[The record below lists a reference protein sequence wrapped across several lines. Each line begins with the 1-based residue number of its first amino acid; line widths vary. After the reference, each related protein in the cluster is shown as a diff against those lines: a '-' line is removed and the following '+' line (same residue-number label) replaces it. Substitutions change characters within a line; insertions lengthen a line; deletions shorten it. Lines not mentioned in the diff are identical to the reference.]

1 MDEKNIFSQMD
12 FGPLSEFLE
21 DDDVTD
27 ISYSNGGQVWLKT
40 LSKGVYQVERP
51 DINNPFMEKLAFQC
65 ANVMGRTF
73 NMAHPFLDSESAEL
87 RMNFVHDS
95 IATNGIAC
103 LIRKTPA
110 KIRLNKDKLIN
121 EQYITEQMH
130 DFLIKCVWGHCNI
143 MVAGETGSGKTELVK
158 YLASNTKE
166 DEKIISIEDTLELH
180 LDKIFPHRDIV
191 AMKTN
196 NIASYTEA
204 LVACMR
210 QNPIWILLAEVRSAE
225 AVMAVRNSISSGHHI
240 ISTIHADKASSIPM
254 RMYALLEG
262 SQDIE
267 QYLSSIHRY
276 VQIGIYVKGYYSKAL
291 GRFQR
296 EIMEVCEFYV
306 DDETN
311 KPKSNM
317 LYSKTLDGKVTLHNP
332 TKKLIDYLAIGNV
345 YFENEDIF
353 GIGEADSKE
362 DLSNMRDSAEDNYA
376 NKETKNTLIDALNS
390 GDGEEQNESPAN
402 GVNDS
407 NGGSNVTPASLPND
421 NSSKPAS
428 PTVSGVTNNSNT
440 NVSQSSPTPAVNNNV
455 AVTPSQPVPTQDQ
468 NNQNA
473 QVAKVSATPQVQQ
486 VQPQQAPPQPLA
498 PQPQQNVTQPQA
510 VQPQQVVT
518 QPGPTPQAA
527 PQQVAVQPA
536 STTNNGAAAPVGS
549 KPASGQP
556 ATNGQPVAKPV
567 VNPTPQPAGNST
579 VQTYAQVQ
587 TPKPVASQVSGVQ
600 PQNVATATPTNQA
613 APMPNIFPTV
623 SMPTPTVNT
632 VANPVNVVAAEND
645 VL

>member
-1 MDEKNIFSQMD
+1 MDEKNVFSQMD
-12 FGPLSEFLE
+12 FGPLTEFLE

-27 ISYSNGGQVWLKT
+27 ISYSNAGQVWLKT
-40 LSKGVYQVERP
+40 LSRGVYQVERP

-121 EQYITEQMH
+121 EQYITAQMH

-143 MVAGETGSGKTELVK
+143 LVAGETGSGKTELVK

-225 AVMAVRNSISSGHHI
+225 AVMAVRNSISSGHHV

-276 VQIGIYVKGYYSKAL
+276 VQIGIYVKGYFSQAL

-306 DDETN
+306 DDVTN
-311 KPKSNM
+311 RPMSNM
-317 LYSKTLDGKVTLHNP
+317 LYSKTLDGRVTLHNP

-345 YFENEDIF
+345 YFENDDIF
-353 GIGEADSKE
+353 GLGEADSKE
-362 DLSNMRDSAEDNYA
+362 DLSNLRDSSKDNLA
-376 NKETKNTLIDALNS
+376 NKETNSVALQNALNNQ
-390 GDGEEQNESPAN
+390 ENETLDATDDSASQA
-402 GVNDS
+402 GV
-407 NGGSNVTPASLPND
+407 A
-421 NSSKPAS
+421 
-428 PTVSGVTNNSNT
+428 
-440 NVSQSSPTPAVNNNV
+440 
-455 AVTPSQPVPTQDQ
+455 TQ
-468 NNQNA
+468 
-473 QVAKVSATPQVQQ
+473 PQVVQ
-486 VQPQQAPPQPLA
+486 QPQA
-498 PQPQQNVTQPQA
+498 TQPQA
-510 VQPQQVVT
+510 VPTAQTVQPVQQVSQAVQQVQAQSTVNTQQQVVQQPVAQPAVQTAPTAQPLTTSAFPNVGGSTQPQVMQPQQVV
-518 QPGPTPQAA
+518 
-527 PQQVAVQPA
+527 
-536 STTNNGAAAPVGS
+536 
-549 KPASGQP
+549 
-556 ATNGQPVAKPV
+556 AT
-567 VNPTPQPAGNST
+567 
-579 VQTYAQVQ
+579 
-587 TPKPVASQVSGVQ
+587 
-600 PQNVATATPTNQA
+600 
-613 APMPNIFPTV
+613 
-623 SMPTPTVNT
+623 
-632 VANPVNVVAAEND
+632 ND

>member
-1 MDEKNIFSQMD
+1 MDEKNVFSQMD

-27 ISYSNGGQVWLKT
+27 ISYSNAGQVWLKT
-40 LSKGVYQVERP
+40 LSKGVFQVERP

-87 RMNFVHDS
+87 RMNFVHES

-110 KIRLNKDKLIN
+110 KIRLNKDKLMN

-143 MVAGETGSGKTELVK
+143 LVAGETGSGKTELVK

-166 DEKIISIEDTLELH
+166 NEKIISIEDTLELH

-225 AVMAVRNSISSGHHI
+225 AVMAVRNSISSGHHV

-262 SQDIE
+262 SQDID
-267 QYLSSIHRY
+267 QYLCSIHRY
-276 VQIGIYVKGYYSKAL
+276 VQIGIYVKGYYSQAL

-296 EIMEVCEFYV
+296 EIMEICEFYV

-311 KPKSNM
+311 RPMSNT
-317 LYSKTLDGKVTLHNP
+317 LYSKTLDGKVTLKNP

-345 YFENEDIF
+345 YFETDDIF
-353 GIGEADSKE
+353 GLGEADSKE
-362 DLSNMRDSAEDNYA
+362 DLSNYRDSSEDNLAY
-376 NKETKNTLIDALNS
+376 KETSSAALNAALNAET
-390 GDGEEQNESPAN
+390 G
-402 GVNDS
+402 
-407 NGGSNVTPASLPND
+407 
-421 NSSKPAS
+421 
-428 PTVSGVTNNSNT
+428 
-440 NVSQSSPTPAVNNNV
+440 
-455 AVTPSQPVPTQDQ
+455 AVTQENTPVANATAPKVDVQAQPATAVPVQSQVQAVQ
-468 NNQNA
+468 Q
-473 QVAKVSATPQVQQ
+473 QVAAAAPTQVQQ
-486 VQPQQAPPQPLA
+486 PAVAFPTVGGSVQPGVQPAQTAVASAAPVSQVANAPQVAVQATPAATTNVVPAAPATQVVVQPGQQQAVPA
-498 PQPQQNVTQPQA
+498 QNV
-510 VQPQQVVT
+510 VPQQVV
-518 QPGPTPQAA
+518 AA
-527 PQQVAVQPA
+527 
-536 STTNNGAAAPVGS
+536 
-549 KPASGQP
+549 
-556 ATNGQPVAKPV
+556 
-567 VNPTPQPAGNST
+567 
-579 VQTYAQVQ
+579 
-587 TPKPVASQVSGVQ
+587 
-600 PQNVATATPTNQA
+600 
-613 APMPNIFPTV
+613 
-623 SMPTPTVNT
+623 
-632 VANPVNVVAAEND
+632 ND

>member
-1 MDEKNIFSQMD
+1 MDEKNVFSQMD

-40 LSKGVYQVERP
+40 LSRGVYQVERP

-110 KIRLNKDKLIN
+110 KIRLNKDKLIS
-121 EQYITEQMH
+121 EQYITDQMH

-196 NIASYTEA
+196 NIASYTES

-276 VQIGIYVKGYYSKAL
+276 IQIGIYVKGYYSKAL

-296 EIMEVCEFYV
+296 EIMEICEFYV
-306 DDETN
+306 DDDTN
-311 KPKSNM
+311 KPKSNI
-317 LYSKTLDGKVTLHNP
+317 LYSKTLDGRVTLHNP
-332 TKKLIDYLAIGNV
+332 TKKLIDYLAIGNI
-345 YFENEDIF
+345 YFPTDDIF
-353 GIGEADSKE
+353 GLGDADYKE
-362 DLSNMRDSAEDNYA
+362 DLSNLRDSSKDNLA
-376 NKETKNTLIDALNS
+376 MKETNANLLNQALNQDS
-390 GDGEEQNESPAN
+390 DDAQQNAGAQPVLNQATNGAN
-402 GVNDS
+402 PPLQS
-407 NGGSNVTPASLPND
+407 A
-421 NSSKPAS
+421 
-428 PTVSGVTNNSNT
+428 VTNQQVKQNIQ
-440 NVSQSSPTPAVNNNV
+440 VQPNV
-455 AVTPSQPVPTQDQ
+455 AQTSQQQVTQSQ
-468 NNQNA
+468 NNQVSNG
-473 QVAKVSATPQVQQ
+473 QVQANVFPQVGGQNTNQVVNQQ
-486 VQPQQAPPQPLA
+486 PMQVNAFPSVAVPNSGQVPVQQS
-498 PQPQQNVTQPQA
+498 V
-510 VQPQQVVT
+510 VPQQVV
-518 QPGPTPQAA
+518 
-527 PQQVAVQPA
+527 
-536 STTNNGAAAPVGS
+536 
-549 KPASGQP
+549 
-556 ATNGQPVAKPV
+556 AT
-567 VNPTPQPAGNST
+567 
-579 VQTYAQVQ
+579 
-587 TPKPVASQVSGVQ
+587 
-600 PQNVATATPTNQA
+600 
-613 APMPNIFPTV
+613 
-623 SMPTPTVNT
+623 
-632 VANPVNVVAAEND
+632 ND

>member
-1 MDEKNIFSQMD
+1 
-12 FGPLSEFLE
+12 
-21 DDDVTD
+21 
-27 ISYSNGGQVWLKT
+27 
-40 LSKGVYQVERP
+40 
-51 DINNPFMEKLAFQC
+51 MEKLAFQC

-110 KIRLNKDKLIN
+110 KIRLNKNKLLD

-143 MVAGETGSGKTELVK
+143 MIAGETGSGKTELVK
-158 YLASNTKE
+158 YLASNAKE

-240 ISTIHADKASSIPM
+240 ISTIHADKAASIPM

-276 VQIGIYVKGYYSKAL
+276 IQIGIYVKGYYSKAL
-291 GRFQR
+291 DRFQR

-306 DDETN
+306 DEDN
-311 KPKSNM
+311 KPKANE

-332 TKKLIDYLAIGNV
+332 TQKLIDYLAIGNV
-345 YFENEDIF
+345 YFDNNDVF
-353 GIGEADSKE
+353 GLGDAKEKVDMSNYRDSK
-362 DLSNMRDSAEDNYA
+362 EDNYA
-376 NKETKNTLIDALNS
+376 NKSTTNTLATALNENAEGS
-390 GDGEEQNESPAN
+390 ATGAATGEAAAAPAKPAEQPAKPAAPAPTAAPAPQPA
-402 GVNDS
+402 S
-407 NGGSNVTPASLPND
+407 ATPAATTQ
-421 NSSKPAS
+421 PAA
-428 PTVSGVTNNSNT
+428 PTAVSAV
-440 NVSQSSPTPAVNNNV
+440 QSSSTPAVPAKPAAPQPVATAPATPVAPQGV
-455 AVTPSQPVPTQDQ
+455 AVT
-468 NNQNA
+468 N
-473 QVAKVSATPQVQQ
+473 
-486 VQPQQAPPQPLA
+486 
-498 PQPQQNVTQPQA
+498 
-510 VQPQQVVT
+510 
-518 QPGPTPQAA
+518 
-527 PQQVAVQPA
+527 
-536 STTNNGAAAPVGS
+536 
-549 KPASGQP
+549 
-556 ATNGQPVAKPV
+556 
-567 VNPTPQPAGNST
+567 
-579 VQTYAQVQ
+579 
-587 TPKPVASQVSGVQ
+587 
-600 PQNVATATPTNQA
+600 
-613 APMPNIFPTV
+613 
-623 SMPTPTVNT
+623 
-632 VANPVNVVAAEND
+632 E

>member
-12 FGPLSEFLE
+12 FGPLAEFLQ

-40 LSKGVYQVERP
+40 LSRGVFQVERP
-51 DINNPFMEKLAFQC
+51 EINNPFMEKLAFQC

-87 RMNFVHDS
+87 RMNFVHES

-110 KIRLNKDKLIN
+110 KIRLNKDKLLN
-121 EQYITEQMH
+121 EQYITNQMH
-130 DFLIKCVWGHCNI
+130 DFLIKCVWSHCNI
-143 MVAGETGSGKTELVK
+143 LVAGETGSGKTELVK
-158 YLASNTKE
+158 YLASNTHE

-196 NIASYTEA
+196 NIASYTDA

-225 AVMAVRNSISSGHHI
+225 AVMAVRNSISSGHHV

-296 EIMEVCEFYV
+296 EIMEICEFYV

-311 KPKSNM
+311 RPMSNI
-317 LYSKTLDGKVTLHNP
+317 LYSKTLDGRVTLRNP
-332 TKKLIDYLAIGNV
+332 TKKLIDYMAIGNV
-345 YFENEDIF
+345 YFDTDDIF
-353 GIGEADSKE
+353 GLGDADTKE
-362 DLSNMRDSAEDNYA
+362 DLSNLRDGSSDNLA
-376 NKETKNTLIDALNS
+376 HKETNSAALANALN
-390 GDGEEQNESPAN
+390 GDGDNTE
-402 GVNDS
+402 
-407 NGGSNVTPASLPND
+407 TTASSD
-421 NSSKPAS
+421 KK
-428 PTVSGVTNNSNT
+428 G
-440 NVSQSSPTPAVNNNV
+440 
-455 AVTPSQPVPTQDQ
+455 
-468 NNQNA
+468 
-473 QVAKVSATPQVQQ
+473 VSATDSSNSALQKSDVKQPAPASNTQSPVANQANPSATQQPKTTVAAPQPASAPKQTIPGPALNTSQGQVAQSAVASGQNSGSEHVQQ
-486 VQPQQAPPQPLA
+486 VA
-498 PQPQQNVTQPQA
+498 PQPVMPPQQQLNVQQPVVQQPVQQQMVQQPVQQA
-510 VQPQQVVT
+510 SVQPMQPT
-518 QPGPTPQAA
+518 Q
-527 PQQVAVQPA
+527 
-536 STTNNGAAAPVGS
+536 NL
-549 KPASGQP
+549 
-556 ATNGQPVAKPV
+556 
-567 VNPTPQPAGNST
+567 
-579 VQTYAQVQ
+579 
-587 TPKPVASQVSGVQ
+587 VSG
-600 PQNVATATPTNQA
+600 NV
-613 APMPNIFPTV
+613 FPTV
-623 SMPTPTVNT
+623 
-632 VANPVNVVAAEND
+632 NVPGAIPNQGQPFMTQQVTSD

>member
-1 MDEKNIFSQMD
+1 MDDKNVFSQMD

-21 DDDVTD
+21 NDDVTD

-110 KIRLNKDKLIN
+110 KIRLNKDKLLN
-121 EQYITEQMH
+121 EQYVTEQMH

-158 YLASNTKE
+158 YLASNAKE

-276 VQIGIYVKGYYSKAL
+276 IQIGIYVKGYYSKVL

-306 DDETN
+306 DDDN
-311 KPKSNM
+311 HPRSNE
-317 LYSKTLDGKVTLHNP
+317 LYQKTLDGKVTLRNP
-332 TKKLIDYLAIGNV
+332 TQRLIDYLAIGNV
-345 YFENEDIF
+345 YFEDNDIF
-353 GIGEADSKE
+353 GLGDADSKE
-362 DLSNMRDSAEDNYA
+362 DLSNYRDSSEDNLA
-376 NKETKNTLIDALNS
+376 KKTTINKIDAAMNTQVTEKSEPPAQSLDKK
-390 GDGEEQNESPAN
+390 DGSATPASPAN
-402 GVNDS
+402 G
-407 NGGSNVTPASLPND
+407 TKA
-421 NSSKPAS
+421 
-428 PTVSGVTNNSNT
+428 
-440 NVSQSSPTPAVNNNV
+440 
-455 AVTPSQPVPTQDQ
+455 
-468 NNQNA
+468 
-473 QVAKVSATPQVQQ
+473 
-486 VQPQQAPPQPLA
+486 
-498 PQPQQNVTQPQA
+498 
-510 VQPQQVVT
+510 
-518 QPGPTPQAA
+518 AA
-527 PQQVAVQPA
+527 PAQPA
-536 STTNNGAAAPVGS
+536 SAP
-549 KPASGQP
+549 
-556 ATNGQPVAKPV
+556 AKPV
-567 VNPTPQPAGNST
+567 VTPAQPAAQPATQAAPTKPAQPAAVPAQTAQPAQT
-579 VQTYAQVQ
+579 VQPAAQVAQ
-587 TPKPVASQVSGVQ
+587 PAAPAAPAKPVAPAQ
-600 PQNVATATPTNQA
+600 PA
-613 APMPNIFPTV
+613 FPTV
-623 SMPTPTVNT
+623 TVPSSPAPAAPAAQT
-632 VANPVNVVAAEND
+632 VVTATTNE